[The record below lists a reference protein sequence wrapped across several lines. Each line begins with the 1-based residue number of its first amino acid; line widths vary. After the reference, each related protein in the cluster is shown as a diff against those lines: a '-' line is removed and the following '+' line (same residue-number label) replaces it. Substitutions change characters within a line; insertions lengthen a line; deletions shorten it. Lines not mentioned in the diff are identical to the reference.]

1 MGGYILTEGLN
12 DKVSVIIPTYNRSEL
27 LIKAIGSLENQSHQN
42 MEIIIIDDFSTDD
55 TAEVVKEMTDERII
69 YLRHD
74 TNKGGS
80 AARNTGIQRATGD
93 FIGFLDSDDQWLPGK
108 LEKQLKKFKEQ
119 PDVGVIYTG
128 VQVVNENNEPT
139 RKIIPECR
147 GIILSK
153 LFESNC
159 IDTTSSVLVK
169 KEILDEVNGFDEK
182 LPSCQDW
189 DLYIRLAQV
198 TQFDFV
204 KDSMVLFYHHSGE
217 RITTNKLS
225 VLNGHLSIFEK
236 YKELAGNQR
245 KMTFHRFV
253 LTIWKVIFRT
263 GIIDQNKETVRLSR
277 NVLLESYKDNR
288 VPVKFM
294 YYYLITFFPLKI
306 LGYLYTQSK
315 KNNGKSRLLSVNVS
329 S

>member
-1 MGGYILTEGLN
+1 MTEGLT

-27 LIKAIGSLENQSHQN
+27 LIKAIGSLKNQSHQN

-55 TAEVVKEMTDERII
+55 TAAVVKEMTDERII
-69 YLRHD
+69 YLQHD
-74 TNKGGS
+74 TNKGGA
-80 AARNTGIQRATGD
+80 AARNTGIRRATGD
-93 FIGFLDSDDQWLPGK
+93 FIGFLDSDDQWLPEK
-108 LEKQLKKFKEQ
+108 LEKQLEKFKEQ
-119 PDVGVIYTG
+119 PGIGVVYTG
-128 VQVVNENNEPT
+128 VQVVNENNLNT

-147 GIILSK
+147 GRILSE
-153 LFESNC
+153 LFKSNC

-169 KEILDEVNGFDEK
+169 KKVLDKVNGFDEK

-217 RITTNKLS
+217 RITTNKRS

-236 YKELAGNQR
+236 YKELAENQR
-245 KMTFHRFV
+245 KTTYHRFV
-253 LTIWKVIFRT
+253 FIIWKVIFRT
-263 GIIDQNKETVRLSR
+263 GIMDQNKETIRLSR
-277 NVLLESYKDNR
+277 HVLLEGYKNNR
-288 VPVKFM
+288 ISVKFL
-294 YYYLITFFPLKI
+294 YYYLITFLPLKM
-306 LGYLYTQSK
+306 LGYLYRQSK
-315 KNNGKSRLLSVNVS
+315 KTNGESRLLSVNVS